1 MHDLA
6 QLDGNAA
13 ADLLRNLAAAS
24 AGNIEAVEGEMLKH
38 EQASCGV
45 IHRFGP
51 GVYIREV
58 RLPAGIL
65 AVGHHQN
72 FEHVN
77 IMLEGRVTILN
88 DNGTTTELVA
98 PTIFTGKPGRKVGY
112 VHEDVV
118 WLNVYPTTE
127 TDVEKL
133 EAKYITKSDT
143 WMEGN
148 GQRLLTFQTSID
160 RDDYA
165 AALAEFGLTE
175 EIARSQSENTD
186 DMMELP
192 DGGYKIKL
200 APSNI
205 EGKGLFAT
213 ADIGDGEVIA
223 PARISG
229 MRTIAGR
236 YTNHSATPNA
246 RMERAGNSDINLV
259 ATRPIAGCRGGF
271 DGEEI
276 TIDYRQA
283 RALTLSIGKEH

>member
-1 MHDLA
+1 M
-6 QLDGNAA
+6 LDVAHIDG
-13 ADLLRNLAAAS
+13 DTAAS
-24 AGNIEAVEGEMLKH
+24 ALVDIASAFSGDIGQIENAMLQC
-38 EQASCGV
+38 EQASCPV

-65 AVGHHQN
+65 AVGHTQN
-72 FEHVN
+72 FEHTNV
-77 IMLEGRVTILN
+77 MLQGRVTMLN

-98 PTIFTGKPGRKVGY
+98 PMIFTGKPGRKVGY

-118 WLNVYPTTE
+118 WLNVYPTQE

-133 EAKYITKSDT
+133 EATFITKSDS
-143 WMEGN
+143 WSESN
-148 GQRLLTFQTSID
+148 GQRLLAFQTNVD
-160 RDDYA
+160 QEDYKQF
-165 AALAEFGLTE
+165 LE
-175 EIARSQSENTD
+175 EIGVSEETARAQSENTS

-192 DGGYKIKL
+192 PGGYKFKL
-200 APSNI
+200 SNSHL

-213 ADIGDGEVIA
+213 ADIDAGELIA
-223 PARISG
+223 PARIHG
-229 MRTIAGR
+229 MRTVAGR
-236 YTNHSATPNA
+236 YTNHSANPNA
-246 RMERAGNSDINLV
+246 RMERTGSSDISLV

-283 RALTLSIGKEH
+283 RALTLSIGKVN